1 MKARSLRVLSALLG
15 ATLLLAGCGGSS
27 GGSTGPN
34 NTLTLQSVQVAT
46 QTQGPLSPFGDT
58 RGGDEL
64 ILTGT
69 GFINGLT
76 VQIGASAA
84 QVQTVTSSQAIVTSP
99 PGPEG
104 FADVTMI
111 NPGGAR
117 STLQDTFQY
126 VAPPAIVELKVIDG
140 PTAPEDSN
148 RAPIAGGVT
157 VRITGVNFKVNAT
170 VTVGATPAAT
180 TVVGPD
186 TITFRAPS
194 TDFDISLD
202 VVVANSEG
210 LSSTLPRGL
219 VYTQEFSLETSTQ
232 PLSQTRARH
241 LMRRAGFGAAPP
253 VIDAAVAAG
262 LITTVNRLLDFSN
275 DDGIENVAIYFYGTP
290 PPPKPGLNTRTN
302 KDWWLHLMVE
312 NPNPLQDRMA
322 WFLHEHFAT
331 SERGFSADAR
341 WFLHEQVKLFR
352 RFSLSSAD
360 ALADGS
366 PGLNYDWRELL
377 VEICKDRAMLE
388 WLDGRQSRVGNP
400 NENFA
405 REFWELFVL
414 GEGNNY
420 TEADI
425 QNAARAFTG
434 FYWYRP
440 GGSGTYLEMRYR
452 PSLHDPNDK
461 TIFGVTGTF
470 GYDDLKPFSEDPA
483 TSVVD
488 EDLATDAND
497 LDGGVV
503 ALTLRQRPV
512 EASRFICR
520 KLAEFFLYDDVHDM
534 VVDDLALRLRTAGG
548 NQWNLKP
555 ILERI
560 LRSKAMFSAR
570 AMKGKVKNPVEFGVG
585 FLRTTD
591 VDLNPNPATAAAAL
605 RGRLERM
612 GQVVLDPPDVNGW
625 PEGEAWLGSQAML
638 ERVNFLNYSVMQLDS
653 VPNQIE
659 PLLPPVGSRSPLEMI
674 DHLADVLDVDLTTN
688 ARAHL
693 IDYMNTEMVGAVVM
707 PFNFDPTNDAHLKE
721 KTRGLIWQ
729 IAQYHDGHQK

>member
-1 MKARSLRVLSALLG
+1 
-15 ATLLLAGCGGSS
+15 
-27 GGSTGPN
+27 
-34 NTLTLQSVQVAT
+34 
-46 QTQGPLSPFGDT
+46 
-58 RGGDEL
+58 
-64 ILTGT
+64 
-69 GFINGLT
+69 
-76 VQIGASAA
+76 
-84 QVQTVTSSQAIVTSP
+84 
-99 PGPEG
+99 
-104 FADVTMI
+104 
-111 NPGGAR
+111 
-117 STLQDTFQY
+117 
-126 VAPPAIVELKVIDG
+126 
-140 PTAPEDSN
+140 
-148 RAPIAGGVT
+148 
-157 VRITGVNFKVNAT
+157 
-170 VTVGATPAAT
+170 
-180 TVVGPD
+180 
-186 TITFRAPS
+186 
-194 TDFDISLD
+194 
-202 VVVANSEG
+202 
-210 LSSTLPRGL
+210 

-232 PLSQTRARH
+232 LLTETRARH
-241 LMRRAGFGAAPP
+241 LLRRAGFGAAPP
-253 VIDAAVAAG
+253 VIDAAVAKG
-262 LITTVNRLLDFSN
+262 LITTVNDLLDFSN
-275 DDGIENVAIYFYGTP
+275 DDGIEGVAIAFYGTP
-290 PPPKPGLNTRTN
+290 PPPKPGLGTRTN

-312 NPNPLQDRMA
+312 NPNPLQERLA

-366 PGLNYDWRELL
+366 RGLNYNWRELL

-388 WLDGRQSRVGNP
+388 WLDGRQSRFGNP

-405 REFWELFVL
+405 REFWELFTL

-420 TEADI
+420 TEEDI

-434 FYWYRP
+434 FFWYRP
-440 GGSGTYLEMRYR
+440 GGSGTYLDMRYR

-461 TIFGVTGTF
+461 TIFGVIGKF
-470 GYDDLKPFSEDPA
+470 GYDDLKPFSEDPP
-483 TSVVD
+483 SGNVN
-488 EDLATDAND
+488 ENLATDAND

-503 ALTLRQRPV
+503 ALTLQQRPV

-520 KLAEFFLYDDVHDM
+520 KLAEFFLYDDVHDV
-534 VVDDLALRLRTAGG
+534 VVDDLATRLRASGV
-548 NQWNLKP
+548 NQWSLKP
-555 ILERI
+555 IVERI
-560 LRSKAMFSAR
+560 LRSKAMYSSR

-591 VDLNPNPATAAAAL
+591 VDLNPSPDTAAAAL
-605 RGRLERM
+605 RVRLERM

-653 VPNQIE
+653 VPIQIE
-659 PLLPPVGSRSPLEMI
+659 PLLPPVGSRSPQEMI
-674 DHLADVLDVDLTTN
+674 DHLSDVLDVDLATN

-693 IDYMNTEMVGAVVM
+693 IDYMNTQMVGGVVM